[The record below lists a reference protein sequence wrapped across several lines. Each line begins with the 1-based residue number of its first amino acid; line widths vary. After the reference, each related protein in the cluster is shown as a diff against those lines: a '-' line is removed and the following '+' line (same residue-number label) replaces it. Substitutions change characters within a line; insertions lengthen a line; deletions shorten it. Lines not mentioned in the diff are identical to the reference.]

1 VRTPRMLA
9 ATTEAQVTPLGPLF
23 DLVAVCGLTQITTLM
38 AHDASA
44 HGTVR
49 GA

>member
-1 VRTPRMLA
+1 
-9 ATTEAQVTPLGPLF
+9 
-23 DLVAVCGLTQITTLM
+23 VCGLTQITTLM
-38 AHDASA
+38 AHDVSA